1 MAWYLGYLNPST
13 AIVWYTWGMI
23 AIFVFEDGY
32 VAFQAARG
40 KLSHFNVSRP
50 TYTLLYS
57 LMGIA
62 AIVISLWTAFISTP
76 FFTKSF
82 PDLSPAYLCGI
93 RLGIILFIIFSMQG
107 LVMGARLT
115 HTVGGADGSLCI
127 PVTNWSKIYGD
138 LRISHFLGMHALQT
152 IPLLSY
158 YVCQNIK
165 VVLLIALLYGLLTA
179 TIFVQALQGRP
190 LFR

>member
-1 MAWYLGYLNPST
+1 
-13 AIVWYTWGMI
+13 
-23 AIFVFEDGY
+23 
-32 VAFQAARG
+32 
-40 KLSHFNVSRP
+40 
-50 TYTLLYS
+50 
-57 LMGIA
+57 
-62 AIVISLWTAFISTP
+62 
-76 FFTKSF
+76 
-82 PDLSPAYLCGI
+82 
-93 RLGIILFIIFSMQG
+93 
-107 LVMGARLT
+107 MGACLT

-127 PVTNWSKIYGD
+127 PVTNWSKIYGN

-158 YVCQNIK
+158 YMCQNIK